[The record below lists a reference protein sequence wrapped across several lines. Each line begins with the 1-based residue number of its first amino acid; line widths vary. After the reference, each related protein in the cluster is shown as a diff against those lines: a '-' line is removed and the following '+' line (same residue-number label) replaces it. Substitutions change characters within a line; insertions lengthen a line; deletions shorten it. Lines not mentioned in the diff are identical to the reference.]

1 MAIGKATVLAKIQT
15 IQDMIVDL
23 ETLLTE
29 NDDCHANELNDINTL
44 LDASQS
50 LMRHIQNR
58 DAL

>member
-1 MAIGKATVLAKIQT
+1 MAIDKAEVLAEIQK

-29 NDDCHANELNDINTL
+29 NDDCHADELNDINAL